1 MLRPTTFPWVGLKVG
16 ALAMR
21 TGMKAALAA
30 LLALT
35 WTPAAQAQEAQA
47 PPPAVAAALPD
58 APIPYTQVRPKRTQ
72 PRARPAPA
80 AVAPATARPAGP
92 AVAGAPQIAAALPT
106 QVTGARL
113 ASNQPIPPAEL
124 SAFVDGWVKD
134 AMAREHVAGVTVSVV
149 QGGQVALKKG
159 YGFANLD
166 PRQAVDPDR
175 TLFRL
180 GSISKTFTWILA
192 MNEVEQGRMA
202 LDRPINAY
210 LPEKVRIRGDG
221 YRRDVT
227 LKNLM
232 DHSPGFEDRALG
244 QLFER
249 DADRV
254 RPLDLYLRQERP
266 KRVRAAGVASSYSN
280 YGTALAGLAVANLNG
295 KGFERLAEEEIFLPL
310 GMRHTTFREPRP
322 ERRGLPAPMPADL
335 RSGVARG
342 YWWTGD
348 GYKARSYEYIGQI
361 APAGG
366 ASSTAGDMA
375 RYMLAL
381 LGNGSWNGATI
392 YGPQAARAFRQPIQA
407 TAPGV
412 NGWAH
417 GFIIYDLPGGHRGF
431 GHDGSTISF
440 HSSMVVVPDLDLGVF
455 IAANSDDGAE
465 LSRRFAQALVR
476 QFYATPFTFPQPGSA
491 DLREAADAFEGYYMT
506 TRRKHGGLEGFVNLM
521 IGGVSVDVTKEG
533 RLVTRGQGGPRIW
546 APQGPVSDGRFVA
559 ADGDA
564 RLAFRIEDGRA
575 VSFQDGLNGDRK
587 ERARF
592 WMQPTVLGGLAAL
605 AALAAVA
612 TLLGAMLRNRREFR
626 ENQVQARAALTQNI
640 QAGLWLAAMALLAA
654 WAAQSADLAAV
665 FYDWPGALLITAS
678 TCGLVAAALTLVT
691 LAALPA
697 IWQGGR
703 RVDSW
708 NGLRKTFFTITVA
721 VYAAFSIVLALWG
734 VLSPWSG

>member
-1 MLRPTTFPWVGLKVG
+1 
-16 ALAMR
+16 MR
-21 TGMKAALAA
+21 TVMKAALAA
-30 LLALT
+30 LVTLV
-35 WTPAAQAQEAQA
+35 WTPTATAQEAQA

-72 PRARPAPA
+72 PRPRPARTGPAPVTAQPARPPGLAI
-80 AVAPATARPAGP
+80 
-92 AVAGAPQIAAALPT
+92 AGAPAVAAALPT
-106 QVTGARL
+106 QATGARL
-113 ASNQPIPPAEL
+113 APNQPIPPAEL

-134 AMAREHVAGVTVSVV
+134 AMAREHVAGVAVSVV
-149 QGGQVALKKG
+149 QGGQVTLKKG
-159 YGFANLD
+159 YGFADLS
-166 PRQAVDPDR
+166 PRRAVDPDR

-192 MNEVEQGRMA
+192 MNEVERGRMA
-202 LDRPINAY
+202 LDRPINGY
-210 LPEKVRIRGDG
+210 LPERVRIRGDG

-249 DADRV
+249 DPARV

-266 KRVRAAGVASSYSN
+266 DRVRAAGVASSYSN
-280 YGTALAGLAVANLNG
+280 YGTALAGMAVANLNR
-295 KGFERLAEEEIFLPL
+295 KSFERVAEEEIFLPL

-322 ERRGLPAPMPADL
+322 ERRGLPAPMPSDL
-335 RSGVARG
+335 RSGVSRG
-342 YWWTGD
+342 YWWSD
-348 GYKARSYEYIGQI
+348 GAFEARPYEYIGQVG
-361 APAGG
+361 PAGA
-366 ASSTAGDMA
+366 ASSTAGDVA

-392 YGPQAARAFRQPIQA
+392 YGPRAARAFRQPIQA
-407 TAPGV
+407 TAPGI

-417 GFIIYDLPGGHRGF
+417 GFMVYDLPGGHRGF
-431 GHDGSTISF
+431 GHDGATISF
-440 HSSMVVVPDLDLGVF
+440 HSSMVVAPDLDLGVF
-455 IAANSDDGAE
+455 IAANSDDGHE
-465 LSRRFAQALVR
+465 LSRRFAEALVR
-476 QFYATPFTFPQPGSA
+476 QFYATPVTFPRPGSA
-491 DLREAADAFEGYYMT
+491 DLRDAADTFEGYYMT
-506 TRRKHGGLEGFVNLM
+506 TRRTHGGLEGFVNLL
-521 IGGVSVDVTKEG
+521 IGGVPVSVTKEG
-533 RLVTRGQGGPRIW
+533 RLVTGGEDGPRTW
-546 APQGPVSDGRFVA
+546 VPQGPVSEGRFVS

-564 RLAFRIEDGRA
+564 RLAFRMKDGRA
-575 VSFQDGLNGDRK
+575 VAFQDAFNADRK

-592 WMQPTVLGGLAAL
+592 WMRPMILGGLAVL
-605 AALAAVA
+605 TALAAVA

-626 ENQVQARAALTQNI
+626 ENQIQARAALTQNI

-654 WAAQSADLAAV
+654 WAAQAADVAAI

-678 TCGLVAAALTLVT
+678 ACALVAAALTLVT

-708 NGLRKTFFTITVA
+708 NGLRKTFFTITVV
-721 VYAAFSIVLALWG
+721 VYAAFAIVLGLWG
-734 VLSPWSG
+734 ALSPWSG